1 MGTGMNSS
9 TLISE
14 VNAICERVSMPLP
27 LLSSSL
33 SSPPPSSLPL
43 LLLSP
48 SPSPRRQGVIRSRR
62 KKIERLVLRVRVQVM
77 VTLTPPTARMK
88 MTPPTTRMVLTPPTM
103 RNLTRVKLVSHW
115 LIQKGRDQNRRGPR
129 RIKAKKRR
137 QLLLQRKRY
146 YISASSS
153 ACVRTLIVFHY
164 RTLAIL
170 CHIHLSR
177 GQVTGGSLCDMSFIQ
192 VEGR

>member
-1 MGTGMNSS
+1 
-9 TLISE
+9 
-14 VNAICERVSMPLP
+14 MPLP

-62 KKIERLVLRVRVQVM
+62 KKIERLVLKGTKQQLTQVM

-88 MTPPTTRMVLTPPTM
+88 MTPPTARMVLALPTM
-103 RNLTRVKLVSHW
+103 RKLTRVKLVSHW
-115 LIQKGRDQNRRGPR
+115 LIQRGWDQNRRGPR

-170 CHIHLSR
+170 CHIHSSR
-177 GQVTGGSLCDMSFIQ
+177 GQVTGGSLCDRSFIQ